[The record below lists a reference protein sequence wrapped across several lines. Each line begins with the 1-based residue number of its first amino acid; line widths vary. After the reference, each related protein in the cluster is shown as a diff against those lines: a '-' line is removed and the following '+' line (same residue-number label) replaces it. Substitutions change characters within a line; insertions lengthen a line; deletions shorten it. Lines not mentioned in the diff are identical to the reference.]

1 MKRFA
6 ARIWIFTL
14 TAFVLLAAHF
24 PVAAKAPLLSDGAG
38 LLDGEEREALDGL
51 LTQIQSTYRCDLAVV
66 TVESLEGRDAREAAI
81 SCYEEGGYAED
92 GALFLLSLT
101 DREWY
106 FLTTGMAKEV
116 FPDSILDRLEEE
128 LTPLMAEGRYY
139 EAFRALAQSVALE
152 LEDFQGEKSDP
163 EYGEE
168 EILPEQ
174 TPPARS
180 TGGKVTL
187 TALLFSLPVGGI
199 LAGITVWGLLNG
211 RKTVKPS
218 REANR
223 YVRPGSFQIT
233 ANRDIFLYRT
243 VSKREKPQNHNSS
256 SSGRSGGSHGTHVS
270 TGSRSSGG
278 HSYGGRG
285 GRF

>member
-6 ARIWIFTL
+6 ARILIFTL

-81 SCYEEGGYAED
+81 SHYEEGGYAED
-92 GALFLLSLT
+92 GALFLLSIS

-106 FLTTGMAKEV
+106 FLTTGVAKEV
-116 FPDSILDRLEEE
+116 FPESILDRLEEE
-128 LTPLMAEGRYY
+128 LTPLLAEGRYY
-139 EAFRALAQSVALE
+139 EAFRALAQDFALE
-152 LEDFQGEKSDP
+152 LEDFQGEKPDP
-163 EYGEE
+163 EYGEGE
-168 EILPEQ
+168 NLPEK
-174 TPPARS
+174 TPTRS
-180 TGGKVTL
+180 SGGGFPFGTI
-187 TALLFSLPVGGI
+187 LFSLLGGGV

-223 YVRPGSFQIT
+223 YVRPGSFQMT

-243 VSKREKPQNHNSS
+243 VSRREKPQNHNSS